1 MSPSTAMIGVEG
13 RRTRVRVDGD
23 RADTPVVL
31 IHGIGRSMEDWAPQ
45 FPLLSEGHRL
55 IAMDLP
61 GSGFTQR
68 CASPTS
74 LVLLAQSVLATLDEL
89 GEHRPLHVLGNSLGG
104 AVAQQLS
111 ALAPERVASLVLV
124 SSAGFGKE
132 LALPLR
138 LLSTRFLGRFMATHP
153 TKLTALM
160 GERMLYATREFA
172 TPSRVD
178 HALAV
183 GRNPGNAEVM
193 WETARALATARGGV
207 RHEWRAPL
215 TAQVAAAGKPTLLI
229 WGDRDRVLPAR
240 HLEAAR
246 RSLPHASSHLF
257 VGTGHLPQVER
268 ADEFATLVLDFI
280 ASVDRANLPPKSRR
294 NRRATTEGLGA

>member
-138 LLSTRFLGRFMATHP
+138 LLS
-153 TKLTALM
+153 
-160 GERMLYATREFA
+160 ML
-172 TPSRVD
+172 
-178 HALAV
+178 
-183 GRNPGNAEVM
+183 
-193 WETARALATARGGV
+193 
-207 RHEWRAPL
+207 
-215 TAQVAAAGKPTLLI
+215 
-229 WGDRDRVLPAR
+229 
-240 HLEAAR
+240 
-246 RSLPHASSHLF
+246 
-257 VGTGHLPQVER
+257 
-268 ADEFATLVLDFI
+268 
-280 ASVDRANLPPKSRR
+280 
-294 NRRATTEGLGA
+294 